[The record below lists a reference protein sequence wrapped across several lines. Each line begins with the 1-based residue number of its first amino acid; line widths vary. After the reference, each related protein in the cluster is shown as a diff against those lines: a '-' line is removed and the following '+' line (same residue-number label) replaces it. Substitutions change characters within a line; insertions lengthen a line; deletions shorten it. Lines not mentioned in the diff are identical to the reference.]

1 MDPMTIATLAK
12 VGGDIASQLLNKP
25 KVRSPRETILSTVR
39 GAREAGIHPLA
50 ALGASP
56 QYQTVSGGVSTGSA
70 IASGVSSLGA
80 SAEASQAQG
89 GQDALIK
96 ASTEAQL
103 AQAELFRTQ
112 SRTMIAQASA
122 SAVGGPA
129 PGGGAPTWD
138 SARQHTDSPMSLG
151 NWKIT
156 PRPGDVSADR
166 ASEWYG
172 ELGEFLQGLNN
183 LARSG
188 SLPTDDFDK
197 KMYAWMKRNKRP
209 SNFGPSP

>member
-25 KVRSPRETILSTVR
+25 KVRSPRETILSTVQ

-70 IASGVSSLGA
+70 IAAGVSSLGA
-80 SAEASQAQG
+80 AAEERLEGGSQEK
-89 GQDALIK
+89 LIA

-103 AQAELFRTQ
+103 AQAELFRAQ
-112 SRTMIAQASA
+112 SRSLIQRAANA
-122 SAVGGPA
+122 AVGGPDL
-129 PGGGAPTWD
+129 TWD
-138 SARQHTDSPMSLG
+138 PHGVTTSAPMKLFG
-151 NWKIT
+151 QDFV
-156 PRPGDVSADR
+156 PRSGDPPAQKAQD
-166 ASEWYG
+166 WYG
-172 ELGEFLQGLNN
+172 EAGEFIQGLSNFV
-183 LARSG
+183 RSNYG
-188 SLPTDDFDK
+188 SVPTDDFDK
-197 KMYAWMKRNKRP
+197 KLYAWMRRNVAP

>member
-12 VGGDIASQLLNKP
+12 VGGEIASQLFNKP
-25 KVRSPRETILSTVR
+25 KVRSPRETILSTVQ

-70 IASGVSSLGA
+70 IAAGVSSLGQA
-80 SAEASQAQG
+80 AGESLAGGSQEKLLA
-89 GQDALIK
+89 

-103 AQAELFRTQ
+103 AQAELFRAQ
-112 SRTMIAQASA
+112 SRSLIAGAASA
-122 SAVGGPA
+122 AIGGPDL
-129 PGGGAPTWD
+129 TWD
-138 SARQHTDSPMSLG
+138 PRLPETASPMKLFG
-151 NWKIT
+151 QDFV
-156 PRPGDVSADR
+156 PRDGDPPAQR
-166 ASEWYG
+166 AQDWYG
-172 ELGEFLQGLNN
+172 ELGEMIQGLSNFM
-183 LARSG
+183 RSNPG

-197 KMYAWMKRNKRP
+197 KVYSWMKRGP